1 MREEVKPNMT
11 MTTAAKDA
19 LAPHEMLQVLEVLT
33 LKNVCLTKSKTM
45 QALVQDEELKT
56 ILQTDVKNSAKDIM
70 ELRGLLQKAH

>member
-1 MREEVKPNMT
+1 